1 MKPKQKVILRR
12 KWRRWLKIIG
22 NDLGWLLTRHDIFEK
37 VQEIMKANKKI
48 QSPDLF
54 YRWIKDNYTAR
65 VALGIRRLVDTDK
78 RAISLYRL
86 IGDISHNPQAITR
99 NYYIGR
105 YHNKRLI
112 KESLADADW
121 DFDIF
126 ANKRDTLISAYKLNR
141 DMKKLQR
148 ETQRIRTFT
157 NKWIAHY
164 DLKGRIR
171 RLPTFKD
178 VDEAL
183 KVVDAIFCKY
193 YLLLTRGGMT
203 TSKPVLQYDWKKP
216 LRHPWIEKKQKN
228 EY

>member
-1 MKPKQKVILRR
+1 MTMKQKVQLRR

-22 NDLGWLLTRHDIFEK
+22 NDLGWLLTSHDIFEE
-37 VQEIMKANKKI
+37 VQKIIKSNKKI
-48 QSPDLF
+48 QSPNLF
-54 YRWIKDNYTAR
+54 YRWIKDNYAAR
-65 VALGIRRLVDTDK
+65 IAVGIRRLVDPDRKYK

-86 IGDISHNPQAITR
+86 IEDISKHPDAINR
-99 NYYIGR
+99 KYYISQ
-105 YHNKRLI
+105 YHKWMQ
-112 KESLADADW
+112 KEGLADS

-126 ANKRDTLISAYKLNR
+126 GNKRDTLISVYKLNN
-141 DMKKLQR
+141 DMKRLQR
-148 ETQRIRTFT
+148 ETKRIRTFT

-171 RLPTFKD
+171 RMPTFKD

-203 TSKPVLQYDWKKP
+203 TRKPVLQYDWKKP
-216 LRHPWIEKKQKN
+216 LRYAWIE
-228 EY
+228 

>member
-1 MKPKQKVILRR
+1 MTPKQNAQLRR

-22 NDLGWLLTRHDIFEK
+22 NDLGWLLTSHNIFEE
-37 VQEIMKANKKI
+37 VQKIIKSNKKI
-48 QSPDLF
+48 QSPPLF
-54 YRWIKDNYTAR
+54 YHWIKDNYSAR
-65 VALGIRRLVDTDK
+65 IAIGIRRLVDTDRAYK

-86 IGDISHNPQAITR
+86 IEDISQNRQAITR
-99 NYYIGR
+99 DYYVSQYYKGMQ
-105 YHNKRLI
+105 KDG
-112 KESLADADW
+112 LAEM

-126 ANKRDTLISAYKLNR
+126 ANKGDPLISVYKLNR
-141 DMKKLQR
+141 DMKSLQR
-148 ETQRIRTFT
+148 ETRRIRIFT

-178 VDEAL
+178 VNEAL

-193 YLLLTRGGMT
+193 YLLLTLGSMT

-216 LRHPWIEKKQKN
+216 LHHAWIAEQKN
-228 EY
+228 NK

>member
-1 MKPKQKVILRR
+1 MTPKQKVILRR

-22 NDLGWLLTRHDIFEK
+22 NDLGWLLTSHDIFE
-37 VQEIMKANKKI
+37 EIQNIMRANKKI

-54 YRWIKDNYTAR
+54 YRWMKDNYAAR
-65 VALGIRRLVDTDK
+65 VALGIRRLVDPDRAYK

-86 IGDISHNPQAITR
+86 IEDISKYPQAMTR
-99 NYYIGR
+99 NYYVSQ
-105 YHNKRLI
+105 YHKWMQ
-112 KESLADADW
+112 KEGLADR

-126 ANKRDTLISAYKLNR
+126 ANKRGPLISAYKLNR
-141 DMKKLQR
+141 DMKRLQR

-178 VDEAL
+178 VDETL

-216 LRHPWIEKKQKN
+216 LRHPWIEKKQKD